1 MPQIT
6 ARRVQSDLTLDQLVA
21 IVKQL
26 KPDERELIRHAI
38 NQSPW
43 SQRLDQLLHRVWDRV
58 DIAPITEEEVDA
70 EVELARTGLWAQGG
84 Y

>member
-38 NQSPW
+38 NQPPW

-70 EVELARTGLWAQGG
+70 EVELARTGLLAQGG

>member
-1 MPQIT
+1 
-6 ARRVQSDLTLDQLVA
+6 
-21 IVKQL
+21 
-26 KPDERELIRHAI
+26 
-38 NQSPW
+38 
-43 SQRLDQLLHRVWDRV
+43 LLHRVWDRV